1 MTPGATADPG
11 AVPPIPMTGGGSE
24 VDGPAIEPAALFL
37 SDPNPVLADA
47 LPPSAPCSM
56 VTAMPGA
63 TGGTRDCPETPD
75 ISGPSD
81 RADRSGTGGAPT
93 VPASWVA
100 VPGAAAAPA
109 ATVTGG
115 MACEP
120 VAPAA
125 GGGAVTPMSTASA

>member
-1 MTPGATADPG
+1 
-11 AVPPIPMTGGGSE
+11 MTGGGSE
-24 VDGPAIEPAALFL
+24 VDGPATGPGALFL
-37 SDPNPVLADA
+37 SAPNPVWA
-47 LPPSAPCSM
+47 
-56 VTAMPGA
+56 
-63 TGGTRDCPETPD
+63 
-75 ISGPSD
+75 
-81 RADRSGTGGAPT
+81 GGAPT